1 MLVLS
6 RKPGQTIRIGDDIV
20 IRIQRVT
27 GARVAVAIEAPRDC
41 RILRSELVGTPKKS
55 SDVVSPTASAVTDPG
70 SALVSS

>member
-27 GARVAVAIEAPRDC
+27 GSRVAVAIEAPREC
-41 RILRSELVGTPKKS
+41 RILRSEIVGRPKKS
-55 SDVVSPTASAVTDPG
+55 DDVVSPAAPAVADPG
-70 SALVSS
+70 SALVNS